1 MIAAVALI
9 VLAAIAIGAATY
21 FNALVPLV
29 GAGALAVV
37 LGALATRLMYS
48 EVVET
53 RVIASEDLAD
63 QAYEYQSIAVQTSA
77 ESQRAIELLEHQ
89 VGKAHEGIEFLV
101 GMLDTSEN
109 KLKSARKLAA
119 DNAMALKIQGL
130 ETDEAVARAD
140 AAEELAAEQTARVDE
155 ISAQLTVQS
164 TRAEVAEGK
173 LAEANIRI
181 VELEMVVT
189 EQEVALTAAQVQA
202 RHTA

>member
-21 FNALVPLV
+21 LNALLPLV

-37 LGALATRLMYS
+37 SGALATRLMYS

-63 QAYEYQSIAVQTSA
+63 QAYEYQSIAKQTSA
-77 ESQRAIELLEHQ
+77 ESQRAIELLKNR

-101 GMLDTSEN
+101 GMLETSET
-109 KLKSARKLAA
+109 KLKAARKSAA
-119 DNAMALKIQGL
+119 DTAMALKVQGL

-140 AAEELAAEQTARVDE
+140 AAEEQVASHSARVDE
-155 ISAQLTVQS
+155 VTAELATQTK
-164 TRAEVAEGK
+164 RADVAEGK
-173 LAEANIRI
+173 LAEANTRI
-181 VELEMVVT
+181 VELEMVLT